1 MSVLDAKVKLN
12 LQHSEEVRQKLN
24 GSLQK
29 ISRSL
34 DSKVKNTYVTMH
46 QVVCVV
52 LYLIV
57 FVEKNVLLLFKS
69 IKINVTT
76 LFLCVS
82 DITKGV

>member
-24 GSLQK
+24 GSLQQ

-34 DSKVKNTYVTMH
+34 DSKVKNTHVTMH

-57 FVEKNVLLLFKS
+57 FVEKKRFVV
-69 IKINVTT
+69 I
-76 LFLCVS
+76 
-82 DITKGV
+82 